1 VNGIVVDHAKPEEM
15 ARHVERLINDSKL
28 RKRLGENAYEYVR
41 NNLSWEKYARTME
54 KVFEQ
59 TISKN

>member
-1 VNGIVVDHAKPEEM
+1 MNGVVVDHANPEQI
-15 ARHVERLINDSKL
+15 AKSVELLLNNTKL
-28 RKRLGENAYEYVR
+28 RKKIGDKAYEYVR

-54 KVFEQ
+54 KIFEQ